1 MRIDIQYKIKSNP
14 NYLKYLR
21 ENSRWYKYLNRHPNN
36 FRQFEN
42 EVKDVY
48 KLSTIDRVAKT
59 MKMIEMFEKI
69 LSTIK

>member
-1 MRIDIQYKIKSNP
+1 MRIDVQYKIKSNP

-21 ENSRWYKYLNRHPNN
+21 EKSKWYKYLNIHPNN

-48 KLSTIDRVAKT
+48 KLSTIDRLAKT
-59 MKMIEMFEKI
+59 MEMIEMF
-69 LSTIK
+69 